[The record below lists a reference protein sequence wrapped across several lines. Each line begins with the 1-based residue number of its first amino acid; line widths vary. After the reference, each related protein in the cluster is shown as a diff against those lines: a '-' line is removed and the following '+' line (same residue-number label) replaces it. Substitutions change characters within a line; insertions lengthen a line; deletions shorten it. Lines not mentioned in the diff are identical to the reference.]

1 MASSTRSRV
10 AGLTLG
16 RSLTTRDTVWCETPA
31 RRATSKMF
39 ATRDRVSSM
48 VSGPSYRS
56 PSADDGRAWFPT
68 DYGVLLRSDPASGEK
83 SLKQD
88 EYQQ

>member
-1 MASSTRSRV
+1 
-10 AGLTLG
+10 
-16 RSLTTRDTVWCETPA
+16 
-31 RRATSKMF
+31 
-39 ATRDRVSSM
+39 M